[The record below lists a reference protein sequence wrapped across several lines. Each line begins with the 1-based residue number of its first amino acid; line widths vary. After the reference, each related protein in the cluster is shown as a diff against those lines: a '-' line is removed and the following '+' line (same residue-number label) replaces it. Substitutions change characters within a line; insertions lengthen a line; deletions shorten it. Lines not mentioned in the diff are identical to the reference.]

1 MPWYQIPI
9 QGNACMTRTCGPDG
23 HAPVQDVFAR
33 PFGRGSEGLRVHVDD
48 GGEAGAAH
56 RDGGC

>member
-1 MPWYQIPI
+1 
-9 QGNACMTRTCGPDG
+9 MTRTCGPDG
-23 HAPVQDVFAR
+23 QAPVQDVFAR
-33 PFGRGSEGLRVHVDD
+33 LFGRGSEGLRVHVDD